1 MSDEKKYEILPG
13 VELPDIKS
21 INAAAS
27 DFSVSGVND
36 ISIKSPQPIYTSDGA
51 AADSATA
58 AELAALQSLG
68 DEVAANEA
76 RAAAESRARMDAI
89 MASAVK
95 QPESIVDLLN
105 YNRDKVS
112 EEVIKQKEE
121 ELKKA
126 EELKEALAQ
135 KEREREER
143 RRMQQRLL
151 EEARERAAA
160 VREAEKRGIKPDE
173 KLLEKKEDDK
183 AEEKEAEAAVA
194 EPAKEVV
201 AAAESEK
208 KAEKQPENKPAAVSE
223 PEVSEAP
230 ETKAPEQK
238 APEAPV
244 KKTPLAPQEPVKPSI
259 ATAEETFDDFSEFLN
274 EDK

>member
-36 ISIKSPQPIYTSDGA
+36 ISIKTPQPIYTSDGA
-51 AADSATA
+51 AADAATA
-58 AELAALQSLG
+58 AEPAALQSLG

-173 KLLEKKEDDK
+173 NLLEKKEDDK
-183 AEEKEAEAAVA
+183 AEEKETEAAVA

-208 KAEKQPENKPAAVSE
+208 EAEKQPENKPAAVSE